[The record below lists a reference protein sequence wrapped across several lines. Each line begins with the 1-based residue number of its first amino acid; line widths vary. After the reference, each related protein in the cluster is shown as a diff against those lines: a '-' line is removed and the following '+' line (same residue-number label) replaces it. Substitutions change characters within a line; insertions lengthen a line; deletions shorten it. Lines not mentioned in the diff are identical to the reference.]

1 MKIMFALQAMN
12 WVIHFTSFESQ
23 CFSLFFSTAQQCFKP
38 YFKNLRRLFIIII
51 IDRSFYK
58 WIDFLIILADL
69 NNAMVFTIL
78 THPCTSNSSNFDSRV
93 FSHISKC
100 ASSYGQDRNLDMPHF
115 SLFQDKKS
123 WYFPV
128 SRSHSHSLCSLPT
141 QPYIQNV
148 PKISVTDG
156 TWNEACCTYHM
167 SLNCV
172 YVHCLLFIMVM
183 GLWMSM
189 GTIFLNAEI

>member
-93 FSHISKC
+93 FRTFPSVLPLMGKTVTLICHTFLCFRTKSHDIF
-100 ASSYGQDRNLDMPHF
+100 QFLDLIRIHSAVCRHNHIYKMCRKFQWLMVPETKLAAPITCHLTVFMFTACF
-115 SLFQDKKS
+115 S
-123 WYFPV
+123 
-128 SRSHSHSLCSLPT
+128 
-141 QPYIQNV
+141 
-148 PKISVTDG
+148 
-156 TWNEACCTYHM
+156 
-167 SLNCV
+167 
-172 YVHCLLFIMVM
+172 
-183 GLWMSM
+183 
-189 GTIFLNAEI
+189 